1 MGMRAADC
9 LLFLK
14 MPPGE
19 RATYGRSFC
28 LAGAL
33 ALGLI
38 LPGAG
43 LGASLIAASTAN
55 ALGAFFQV

>member
-1 MGMRAADC
+1 MGMRAADRS
-9 LLFLK
+9 LFLK
-14 MPPGE
+14 
-19 RATYGRSFC
+19 RSCPRLDPRVQQSAC

-38 LPGAG
+38 LPAAG

-55 ALGAFFQV
+55 ASVPSF